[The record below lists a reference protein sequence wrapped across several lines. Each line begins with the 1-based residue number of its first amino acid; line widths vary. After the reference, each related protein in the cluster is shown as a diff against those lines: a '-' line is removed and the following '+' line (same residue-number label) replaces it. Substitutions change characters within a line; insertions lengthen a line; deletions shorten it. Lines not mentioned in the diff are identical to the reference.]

1 MAFFPAAGV
10 AQTVV
15 TGHIAGHKF
24 NNVMHWLA
32 NPGSHT
38 WTGPELNTLCDNV
51 KTGLKNGLQAMFYS
65 NVTFNQVSAVDL
77 GTPTPNVGAS
87 SVADW
92 SGTGAGEL
100 APSLSVM
107 VNLHI
112 PARYRG
118 GKPRVYFPP
127 MAGVHTNLNDDG
139 WDSSGITAFT
149 TGYQTFKTLAE
160 SSGPT
165 CAQCCILYTYS
176 VTNDPI
182 HDKYIRQRTGIR
194 FIPVVSS
201 FTVNPV
207 IRSQRRR
214 MTAGA

>member
-24 NNVMHWLA
+24 NNVMHW
-32 NPGSHT
+32 NRGSG
-38 WTGPELNTLCDNV
+38 GPLYSSAELNTLCDNV
-51 KTGLKNGLQAMFYS
+51 KTGIKNGLQALFYT
-65 NVTFNQVSAVDL
+65 NITFNQVTAVDL
-77 GTPTPNVGAS
+77 GTPTPAVGAS

-92 SGTGAGEL
+92 TGTGAGEL
-100 APSLSVM
+100 APSLSTM

-127 MAGVHTNLNDDG
+127 MA
-139 WDSSGITAFT
+139 AFT
-149 TGYQTFKTLAE
+149 SGFTTFKTLAE
-160 SSGPT
+160 SSIAGLHMT
-165 CAQCCILYTYS
+165 CVLYTYT
-176 VTNDPI
+176 VVNDPI
-182 HDKYIRQRTGIR
+182 HNKYIRTRSGVRLIAD
-194 FIPVVSS
+194 VSS
-201 FTVNPV
+201 FTVSPV